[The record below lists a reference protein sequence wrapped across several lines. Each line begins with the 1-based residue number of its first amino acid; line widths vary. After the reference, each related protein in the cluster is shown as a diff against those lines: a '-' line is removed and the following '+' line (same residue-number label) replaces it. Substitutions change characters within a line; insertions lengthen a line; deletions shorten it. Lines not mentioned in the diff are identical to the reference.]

1 MTATDDPS
9 GALTAQAAH
18 EAGAVQEIVR
28 LPHFDVEIHFT
39 IEGDD
44 EADVKE
50 KLVPL
55 VTDLLT
61 DDSVLDAAFTVTAA

>member
-28 LPHFDVEIHFT
+28 LERRGCVVQFTRRVGDYVEIVHSEPVVET
-39 IEGDD
+39 RDG
-44 EADVKE
+44 
-50 KLVPL
+50 
-55 VTDLLT
+55 
-61 DDSVLDAAFTVTAA
+61 AA